1 MWSLR
6 GSSSGQKQLQRKGF
20 GEAGGHSGEPLTE
33 GSSSHEGATFMMNA
47 STFIPEPG
55 VLEKHLYRNQP
66 SATPNPKADSDPASF
81 STFKGIC
88 QKC

>member
-1 MWSLR
+1 
-6 GSSSGQKQLQRKGF
+6 
-20 GEAGGHSGEPLTE
+20 
-33 GSSSHEGATFMMNA
+33 MMKA